1 MQLDPVLA
9 ILGMA
14 AVTFAIRAGGFLLA
28 NRLPST
34 GFVAAWMR
42 HIPGAVLASLVAPAV
57 VSGGPAEWAAAAATA
72 LAWLLTRNLLPAM
85 AAGVLTVY
93 LMRLALGG

>member
-42 HIPGAVLASLVAPAV
+42 HIPGAVLASLVTPAV
-57 VSGGPAEWAAAAATA
+57 ASGGPPEWVAAAATA
-72 LAWLLTRNLLPAM
+72 VAWLLTRNLLPAM
-85 AAGVLTVY
+85 AAGVLTIY
-93 LMRLALGG
+93 LMRLALGV

>member
-1 MQLDPVLA
+1 MQIDPILA

-14 AVTFAIRAGGFLLA
+14 AVTFAIRAGGYLLA
-28 NRLPST
+28 NRLPTT

-57 VSGGPAEWAAAAATA
+57 VSGGPAEWVAAAATA
-72 LAWLLTRNLLPAM
+72 VAWLLTRNLLPAM
-85 AAGVLTVY
+85 AAGVLAVY
-93 LMRLALGG
+93 VMRVVLGA